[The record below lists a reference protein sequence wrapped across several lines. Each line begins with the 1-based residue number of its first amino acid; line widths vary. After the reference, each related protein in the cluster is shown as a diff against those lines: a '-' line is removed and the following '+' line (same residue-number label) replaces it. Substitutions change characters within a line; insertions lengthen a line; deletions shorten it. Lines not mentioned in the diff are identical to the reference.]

1 MNTPAV
7 AQNLASKGRNGDTTL
22 VHMTPDE
29 VQGLQALA
37 MAQGGSLTI
46 NPETGLPE
54 ASFLSDT
61 FKAIAPTLIGAG
73 LTYFSGGAINPYMAA
88 GIVGVGEGLRK
99 DDLGAGI
106 MAGLGAYGG
115 AGMVKGLAGMGAAQ
129 AGQVLPGGVDTTKL
143 SQLGGGMV
151 KNTATAGGTN
161 ALGIAQGGVNE
172 AFRAPITGSVGASG
186 ATTNS
191 LVGSGAQIPGMQGG
205 VSQAIQPIQSM
216 SPTSAPIIEQ
226 GTSAQGNL
234 LDGSREL
241 FPNQQLHSDGTTTFF
256 DLEGQGIRKA
266 PIVDKSYGVGEVD
279 KIAMAREG
287 YAPSFRQNIDTG
299 IARLGEE
306 GGLTA
311 FKDSYVNAMGGPKRA
326 LLGGAGVLGSVAD
339 GYGAFDYK
347 PMELAEAETD
357 DYGYEGP
364 YLPAERNVRFRGRDA
379 ILGGEGREFKFFD
392 SVNPVP
398 NVRTAAHGGLMSAK
412 KMAGGGD
419 IYTNTMEY
427 IIPRDEYGKKIPS
440 SELFEEKAEPF
451 TIPRDEDG
459 NEIPMDL
466 KRMIKLLDARKPK
479 KMAVGGRYLDGPGDG
494 VSDSI
499 PATVDGDQPVMLSE
513 GEYIIPAE
521 VVSAVGNGSSDAGA
535 EKFTKLVDTI
545 MAKTRRVAKGKPNGA
560 DKLLKGL
567 VPQTA

>member
-1 MNTPAV
+1 MLPKLGKQLIFRDNKAMNTSAV
-7 AQNLASKGRNGDTTL
+7 AQNLASRGRNGDTTL

-61 FKAIAPTLIGAG
+61 FKALAPTLIGAG

-88 GIVGVGEGLRK
+88 GIVGVGEGVRK
-99 DDLGAGI
+99 DDIGAGLL
-106 MAGLGAYGG
+106 AGLGAYGG
-115 AGMVKGLAGMGAAQ
+115 AGAVKGLAGMGAAQ
-129 AGQVLPGGVDTTKL
+129 TGQVLPGGVDTTAL
-143 SQLGGGMV
+143 SKLGGGMTPNV
-151 KNTATAGGTN
+151 AGAGTAGTAG
-161 ALGIAQGGVNE
+161 
-172 AFRAPITGSVGASG
+172 TGSVF
-186 ATTNS
+186 
-191 LVGSGAQIPGMQGG
+191 PGMQGG
-205 VSQAIQPIQSM
+205 VNQAFRPATTAVNATPIEMIKPAIPRQE
-216 SPTSAPIIEQ
+216 TAAI
-226 GTSAQGNL
+226 
-234 LDGSREL
+234 
-241 FPNQQLHSDGTTTFF
+241 F
-256 DLEGQGIRKA
+256 DQ
-266 PIVDKSYGVGEVD
+266 SYGVGEAD

-311 FKDSYVNAMGGPKRA
+311 FKDSYVNAMDGPKRA
-326 LLGGAGVLGSVAD
+326 LLGGAGVLGSIAD

-392 SVNPVP
+392 PVNPVP

-412 KMAGGGD
+412 KMA
-419 IYTNTMEY
+419 E
-427 IIPRDEYGKKIPS
+427 
-440 SELFEEKAEPF
+440 
-451 TIPRDEDG
+451 
-459 NEIPMDL
+459 
-466 KRMIKLLDARKPK
+466 
-479 KMAVGGRYLDGPGDG
+479 GGRYLDGPGDG

-499 PATVDGDQPVMLSE
+499 PATVDGEQPVLLSE

-535 EKFTKLVDTI
+535 DKFTALVDTI
-545 MAKTRRVAKGKPNGA
+545 MAKTRKVAKGKPNGA

-567 VPQTA
+567 VPKTA

>member
-1 MNTPAV
+1 MNTPAI
-7 AQNLASKGRNGDTTL
+7 AQNLASRGRNGDTTL

-73 LTYFSGGAINPYMAA
+73 LTYFSGGAINPMMAGA
-88 GIVGVGEGLRK
+88 LVGGVQAVRK
-99 DDLGAGI
+99 DDIGAGL

-115 AGMVKGLAGMGAAQ
+115 AGMANSFTAMGTPASTATGLKTGQGGTGLKAPELANIDYSLTSDPIAGSFSGPTGGMDFGPNVNNAGNVIKPLDPTYSFDSVGSGTGIQMSDLPPLNEAPMNTEIFSGATDNYIPIESRFMPPEFNSSASPMEITRRIQ
-129 AGQVLPGGVDTTKL
+129 SGPGGTYPLPEPDKL
-143 SQLGGGMV
+143 F
-151 KNTATAGGTN
+151 
-161 ALGIAQGGVNE
+161 
-172 AFRAPITGSVGASG
+172 FRAPPTPNP
-186 ATTNS
+186 T
-191 LVGSGAQIPGMQGG
+191 LEG
-205 VSQAIQPIQSM
+205 VKQ
-216 SPTSAPIIEQ
+216 TF
-226 GTSAQGNL
+226 T
-234 LDGSREL
+234 
-241 FPNQQLHSDGTTTFF
+241 SDG
-256 DLEGQGIRKA
+256 G
-266 PIVDKSYGVGEVD
+266 
-279 KIAMAREG
+279 
-287 YAPSFRQNIDTG
+287 
-299 IARLGEE
+299 LGR
-306 GGLTA
+306 
-311 FKDSYVNAMGGPKRA
+311 FKDAYVAEMGGPKQA

-392 SVNPVP
+392 PVNPVP
-398 NVRTAAHGGLMSAK
+398 NVRTAADGGLMSAK

-427 IIPRDEYGKKIPS
+427 IIPRDEDGKKIPS
-440 SELFEEKAEPF
+440 SELFSEEAEPF
-451 TIPRDEDG
+451 IIPRDE
-459 NEIPMDL
+459 NMEEIPMDL
-466 KRMIKLLDARKPK
+466 ERMIELLNARKPK
-479 KMAVGGRYLDGPGDG
+479 KMAAGGRYLDGPGDG

-499 PATVDGDQPVMLSE
+499 PATVDGEQPVLLSE

>member
-1 MNTPAV
+1 MNTPAI
-7 AQNLASKGRNGDTTL
+7 AQNLASRGRNGDTTL

-37 MAQGGSLTI
+37 MAKGGSLTI

-73 LTYFSGGAINPYMAA
+73 LTYFSGGAINPMMAGA
-88 GIVGVGEGLRK
+88 LVGGVQAVRK
-99 DDLGAGI
+99 DDIGAGL

-115 AGMVKGLAGMGAAQ
+115 AGMANSFTAMGTPTNA
-129 AGQVLPGGVDTTKL
+129 
-143 SQLGGGMV
+143 
-151 KNTATAGGTN
+151 AGGIRP
-161 ALGIAQGGVNE
+161 GQGGVGLKPTE
-172 AFRAPITGSVGASG
+172 LAPVDYSLTSDPIAGSLSGPTAGPTGGYGFGNPASPIQPLD
-186 ATTNS
+186 ATYS
-191 LVGSGAQIPGMQGG
+191 FDQVGSGTGLQMPSDLSMNTGNIVPIESRFMPPEFNASASPME
-205 VSQAIQPIQSM
+205 VTRMIQSGPGGTYPVPEPDKLFYRAP
-216 SPTSAPIIEQ
+216 PT
-226 GTSAQGNL
+226 
-234 LDGSREL
+234 
-241 FPNQQLHSDGTTTFF
+241 PNPTLEGVKQTFTSDG
-256 DLEGQGIRKA
+256 G
-266 PIVDKSYGVGEVD
+266 
-279 KIAMAREG
+279 
-287 YAPSFRQNIDTG
+287 
-299 IARLGEE
+299 LGR
-306 GGLTA
+306 
-311 FKDSYVNAMGGPKRA
+311 FKDAYVAEMGGPKRA

-392 SVNPVP
+392 PVNPVP
-398 NVRTAAHGGLMSAK
+398 NVRTASDGGLMSAK
-412 KMAGGGD
+412 MAQ
-419 IYTNTMEY
+419 
-427 IIPRDEYGKKIPS
+427 
-440 SELFEEKAEPF
+440 
-451 TIPRDEDG
+451 
-459 NEIPMDL
+459 
-466 KRMIKLLDARKPK
+466 
-479 KMAVGGRYLDGPGDG
+479 GGRYLDGPGDG

-499 PATVDGDQPVMLSE
+499 PATVDGEQPVLLSE

>member
-7 AQNLASKGRNGDTTL
+7 AQNLASRGRNGDTTL

-73 LTYFSGGAINPYMAA
+73 LTYFSGGAIQPWMAGA
-88 GIVGVGEGLRK
+88 LVGGVEGVRK
-99 DDLGAGI
+99 DDIGAGL

-129 AGQVLPGGVDTTKL
+129 AGQTIPGGVDTTAL
-143 SQLGGGMV
+143 SELGGGMTPNV
-151 KNTATAGGTN
+151 AGAGTAGGTN
-161 ALGIAQGGVNE
+161 ALGIAQGGVDSSLMGGN
-172 AFRAPITGSVGASG
+172 ITGSA
-186 ATTNS
+186 
-191 LVGSGAQIPGMQGG
+191 
-205 VSQAIQPIQSM
+205 
-216 SPTSAPIIEQ
+216 SAPGAGTTGSYFSSNYGPATNAVQPPVEMIKPATFTDVPVQDFSFQQGTPDYKVFTDAGTQGLETTIPRQDTAAIIE
-226 GTSAQGNL
+226 
-234 LDGSREL
+234 
-241 FPNQQLHSDGTTTFF
+241 
-256 DLEGQGIRKA
+256 
-266 PIVDKSYGVGEVD
+266 KSYGVGEAD

-299 IARLGEE
+299 ISRLGEE
-306 GGLTA
+306 GGFTA
-311 FKDSYVNAMGGPKRA
+311 LKDNYITAMGGPKLA

-364 YLPAERNVRFRGRDA
+364 YLPAERNVRFRGMDA

-392 SVNPVP
+392 PVNPVP
-398 NVRTAAHGGLMSAK
+398 NVRTAADGGLMSAK
-412 KMAGGGD
+412 MAQ
-419 IYTNTMEY
+419 
-427 IIPRDEYGKKIPS
+427 
-440 SELFEEKAEPF
+440 
-451 TIPRDEDG
+451 
-459 NEIPMDL
+459 
-466 KRMIKLLDARKPK
+466 
-479 KMAVGGRYLDGPGDG
+479 GGRYLDGPGDG

-499 PATVDGDQPVMLSE
+499 PATVDGEQPVLLSE

-535 EKFTKLVDTI
+535 DKFTALVDTI

>member
-1 MNTPAV
+1 MNTSAV
-7 AQNLASKGRNGDTTL
+7 AQNLASRGRNGDTTL

-88 GIVGVGEGLRK
+88 GIVGVGEGVRK
-99 DDLGAGI
+99 DDIGAGL

-115 AGMVKGLAGMGAAQ
+115 AGMVKGLAGMGAG
-129 AGQVLPGGVDTTKL
+129 AGAAGGTNTAL
-143 SQLGGGMV
+143 SELGGGMV
-151 KNTATAGGTN
+151 SNTATAGGT
-161 ALGIAQGGVNE
+161 AGAGSVFPGMQGGPSLMGGN
-172 AFRAPITGSVGASG
+172 ITGSAGASG

-205 VSQAIQPIQSM
+205 VSQAIQPINAQQVPGVNIEELAVES
-216 SPTSAPIIEQ
+216 STFDPSRNLYNGQVGDAYPRAPIIDNSVTADSMAKTAAERAAR
-226 GTSAQGNL
+226 GLDPNL
-234 LDGSREL
+234 S
-241 FPNQQLHSDGTTTFF
+241 T
-256 DLEGQGIRKA
+256 
-266 PIVDKSYGVGEVD
+266 
-279 KIAMAREG
+279 
-287 YAPSFRQNIDTG
+287 SFRGGVDTG

-326 LLGGAGVLGSVAD
+326 LLGGAGVLGSIAD

-392 SVNPVP
+392 PVNPVP
-398 NVRTAAHGGLMSAK
+398 NVRTAAHGGLMSA
-412 KMAGGGD
+412 
-419 IYTNTMEY
+419 
-427 IIPRDEYGKKIPS
+427 
-440 SELFEEKAEPF
+440 
-451 TIPRDEDG
+451 
-459 NEIPMDL
+459 
-466 KRMIKLLDARKPK
+466 K

-499 PATVDGDQPVMLSE
+499 PATVDGEQPVLLSE

-535 EKFTKLVDTI
+535 DKFTALVDTI
-545 MAKTRRVAKGKPNGA
+545 MAKTRKVAKGKPNGS

-567 VPQTA
+567 VPQAA

>member
-7 AQNLASKGRNGDTTL
+7 AQNLASRGRNGDTTL

-73 LTYFSGGAINPYMAA
+73 LTYFTGMPAWAAGLTVGGAEA
-88 GIVGVGEGLRK
+88 VRQ

-115 AGMVKGLAGMGAAQ
+115 AGAVKGLAGMGAAQ
-129 AGQVLPGGVDTTKL
+129 TGKSLAGNVDPTAL
-143 SQLGGGMV
+143 SELGGGMV
-151 KNTATAGGTN
+151 KNTAGG
-161 ALGIAQGGVNE
+161 
-172 AFRAPITGSVGASG
+172 TGSVF
-186 ATTNS
+186 
-191 LVGSGAQIPGMQGG
+191 PGMQGG
-205 VSQAIQPIQSM
+205 PGVLGGETIVGSASTPGAGTTGSLFN
-216 SPTSAPIIEQ
+216 SNYGAAPTSVTSAPVEIIDNS
-226 GTSAQGNL
+226 TYARGNL
-234 LDGSREL
+234 LDGTVDMT
-241 FPNQQLHSDGTTTFF
+241 PNQYLHSDGTTTFF

-266 PIVDKSYGVGEVD
+266 SIVDKSYGVGELD
-279 KIAMAREG
+279 KIAMARDG

-347 PMELAEAETD
+347 PMELAKAETD

-392 SVNPVP
+392 PVNPVP

-412 KMAGGGD
+412 KMA
-419 IYTNTMEY
+419 E
-427 IIPRDEYGKKIPS
+427 
-440 SELFEEKAEPF
+440 
-451 TIPRDEDG
+451 
-459 NEIPMDL
+459 
-466 KRMIKLLDARKPK
+466 
-479 KMAVGGRYLDGPGDG
+479 GGRYLDGPGDG

-499 PATVDGDQPVMLSE
+499 PATVDGEQPVLLSE

-535 EKFTKLVDTI
+535 DKFTALVDTI
-545 MAKTRRVAKGKPNGA
+545 MAKTRKVAKGKPNGA

>member
-1 MNTPAV
+1 MNTPAI
-7 AQNLASKGRNGDTTL
+7 AQNLASRGRNGDSTL

-61 FKAIAPTLIGAG
+61 FKALAPTLIGAG

-88 GIVGVGEGLRK
+88 GIVGVGEGVRK
-99 DDLGAGI
+99 DDIGAGLL
-106 MAGLGAYGG
+106 AGLGAYGG
-115 AGMVKGLAGMGAAQ
+115 AGMANSFTAMGTPTNAAGGIRPGQGGTGLKAPELANIDYSLTPDPIAGSFSGPTGMDFGPNVSNFGNVGNVGDVVQPLNPMYGFDSVGSRPGFQMSDLPPLNEAPMNTEIFKGTADNYI
-129 AGQVLPGGVDTTKL
+129 PIDNIGVTPETSRHL
-143 SQLGGGMV
+143 SDVTRSDLLQSGGG
-151 KNTATAGGTN
+151 GPQPDE
-161 ALGIAQGGVNE
+161 L
-172 AFRAPITGSVGASG
+172 FYRAPPTPNP
-186 ATTNS
+186 T
-191 LVGSGAQIPGMQGG
+191 LEG
-205 VSQAIQPIQSM
+205 VKQ
-216 SPTSAPIIEQ
+216 TF
-226 GTSAQGNL
+226 T
-234 LDGSREL
+234 
-241 FPNQQLHSDGTTTFF
+241 SDG
-256 DLEGQGIRKA
+256 G
-266 PIVDKSYGVGEVD
+266 
-279 KIAMAREG
+279 
-287 YAPSFRQNIDTG
+287 
-299 IARLGEE
+299 LGR
-306 GGLTA
+306 
-311 FKDSYVNAMGGPKRA
+311 FKDAYVAEMGGPKQA

-347 PMELAEAETD
+347 PMELAKAETD

-392 SVNPVP
+392 PVNPVP

-427 IIPRDEYGKKIPS
+427 IIPRDEDGKKIPS
-440 SELFEEKAEPF
+440 SELFSEEAEPF
-451 TIPRDEDG
+451 IIPRDE
-459 NEIPMDL
+459 NMEEIPMDL
-466 KRMIKLLDARKPK
+466 ERMIELLNARKPK
-479 KMAVGGRYLDGPGDG
+479 KMAEGGRYLDGPGDG

-499 PATVDGDQPVMLSE
+499 PATVDGEQPVLLSE

-535 EKFTKLVDTI
+535 DKFTALVDTI
-545 MAKTRRVAKGKPNGA
+545 MAKTRKVAKGKPNGA

>member
-7 AQNLASKGRNGDTTL
+7 AQNLASRGRNGDTTL

-61 FKAIAPTLIGAG
+61 FKALAPTLIGAG

-88 GIVGVGEGLRK
+88 GIVGVGEGVRK
-99 DDLGAGI
+99 DDIGAGL

-129 AGQVLPGGVDTTKL
+129 AGQTIPGGVDPTAL
-143 SQLGGGMV
+143 SELGGGMTPNV
-151 KNTATAGGTN
+151 AGAGTAGGTN
-161 ALGIAQGGVNE
+161 ALGIAQGGVDSSLMGGS
-172 AFRAPITGSVGASG
+172 ITGSA
-186 ATTNS
+186 
-191 LVGSGAQIPGMQGG
+191 
-205 VSQAIQPIQSM
+205 
-216 SPTSAPIIEQ
+216 SAPGGGTTGSYFSSNYGPATNAVQSAPVDIIEN
-226 GTSAQGNL
+226 SSKLRAQGNL
-234 LDGSREL
+234 FDGTVDMT
-241 FPNQQLHSDGTTTFF
+241 PNQLHHSDGTTTFF
-256 DLEGQGIRKA
+256 DLEGRGIRRA
-266 PIVDKSYGVGEVD
+266 PIIEQPITAES
-279 KIAMAREG
+279 IAQTAADRTRLGLPE

-299 IARLGEE
+299 ISRLGEE

-311 FKDSYVNAMGGPKRA
+311 FKDSYVNEMGGPKRA

-364 YLPAERNVRFRGRDA
+364 YLPAERNVRFRGMDA

-392 SVNPVP
+392 PVNPVP
-398 NVRTAAHGGLMSAK
+398 NVRTAADGGLMSA
-412 KMAGGGD
+412 
-419 IYTNTMEY
+419 
-427 IIPRDEYGKKIPS
+427 
-440 SELFEEKAEPF
+440 
-451 TIPRDEDG
+451 
-459 NEIPMDL
+459 
-466 KRMIKLLDARKPK
+466 K

-499 PATVDGDQPVMLSE
+499 PATVDGEQPVLLSE